1 MKYYIRFK
9 DGGTTMFQSDSPFT
23 KKLVTI
29 LITTVCIV
37 LTLIVI
43 LSCLFSEK
51 KPHIAGIIIVSI
63 YDILW
68 ICMYIFYV
76 RKK

>member
-1 MKYYIRFK
+1 MKCYISFN
-9 DGGTTMFQSDSPFT
+9 DGGTTMFQIDSPFT

-29 LITTVCIV
+29 LITTVCIIF
-37 LTLIVI
+37 TLIVI

-51 KPHIAGIIIVSI
+51 KPHVAGIIIVAM